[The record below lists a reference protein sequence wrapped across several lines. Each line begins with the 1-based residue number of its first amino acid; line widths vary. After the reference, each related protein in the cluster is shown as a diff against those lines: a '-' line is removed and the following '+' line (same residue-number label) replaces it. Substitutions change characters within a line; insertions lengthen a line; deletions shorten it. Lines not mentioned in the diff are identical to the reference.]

1 MINRPKRIL
10 FISTSATSDDRQ
22 AWSGTVYQAFKGLQQ
37 AGYDVDYLSALRDYR
52 QSFLDKFICSY
63 WIRIPALFGK
73 KTRMDESFYSVKV
86 FRQTLH
92 NFDYSPYDVIF
103 VPTHIAIVNA
113 IPKNIKAKIVHLVD
127 ATVDS
132 LFDYYTEFSNLWFHN
147 YWEAHILGNRAFRRS
162 DLIIASSDWCK
173 QNAIKQYGI
182 DSDKIAVIE
191 FGANIDNADIPEIR
205 HQYDKNKS
213 LRVYWS
219 GVNWIRKGGDIAFNC
234 CEELI
239 RRGYHVEFHITG
251 INDLPKEV
259 TAHPWVK
266 NHGFLNKN
274 NPDDYHRLIEIMSQQ
289 DLFLFPSRAEC
300 SSIAL
305 CEANGFGLPC
315 FVYDTGGTANYIT
328 NDYNGYMLPLS
339 ASGKDFA
346 DYVEASII
354 NSELYS
360 LSKNA
365 REKYHEFLNWQCW
378 SGKVKKEIEN
388 IV

>member
-1 MINRPKRIL
+1 MRIL

-52 QSFLDKFICSY
+52 QSFLDKLICSY

-103 VPTHIAIVNA
+103 VPTHIAIVNS

-132 LFDYYTEFSNLWFHN
+132 LFGYYNEFSNLWFHN
-147 YWEAHILGNRAFRRS
+147 YWEAHILGKRAFRRS

-182 DSDKIAVIE
+182 DPDKIAVVE
-191 FGANIDNADIPEIR
+191 FGANIDDADIPEIK
-205 HQYDKNKS
+205 HQHDKNKP
-213 LRVYWS
+213 LRIYWS
-219 GVNWIRKGGDIAFNC
+219 GVNWTRKGGDIAFDC
-234 CEELI
+234 CKDFI
-239 RRGYHVEFHITG
+239 KRGYEVEFHITG
-251 INDLPKEV
+251 MKELPKEIIKL
-259 TAHPWVK
+259 PWVK

-274 NPDDYHRLIEIMSQQ
+274 NPDEYHRLIEIMSRQ
-289 DLFLFPSRAEC
+289 DIFLFPSRAEC

-315 FVYDTGGTANYIT
+315 FVYDTGGTANYVT

-339 ASGKDFA
+339 AKGKDFA
-346 DYVEASII
+346 NVIEDCILHDNLEQISQNAF
-354 NSELYS
+354 
-360 LSKNA
+360 SKYKNC
-365 REKYHEFLNWQCW
+365 LNWMNW
-378 SGKVKKEIEN
+378 SKKTNKAIEN
-388 IV
+388 LFIA